1 MSRPTASLILAA
13 IACVFVLSAWAD
25 SAVDKDG
32 VPKIDVHGRAVVVKI
47 PKLTPLGKP
56 AATEEVEKRVVTVA
70 GKDMSLIEFY
80 RTYCIAKP
88 MTNGTC
94 MRAAKISDLDGLG
107 RLNGK
112 LRPLPAGL

>member
-1 MSRPTASLILAA
+1 MKLSLTL
-13 IACVFVLSAWAD
+13 IALVSLFPLSSKAENGLD
-25 SAVDKDG
+25 SDG
-32 VPKIDVHGRAVVVKI
+32 VPKIDVRGHAEVVKI
-47 PKLTPLGKP
+47 PKLVPLGKP
-56 AATEEVEKRVVTVA
+56 PATEEVEKRVVTVG

-94 MRAAKISDLDGLG
+94 MRAAKISDLDSLG
-107 RLNGK
+107 RINGK